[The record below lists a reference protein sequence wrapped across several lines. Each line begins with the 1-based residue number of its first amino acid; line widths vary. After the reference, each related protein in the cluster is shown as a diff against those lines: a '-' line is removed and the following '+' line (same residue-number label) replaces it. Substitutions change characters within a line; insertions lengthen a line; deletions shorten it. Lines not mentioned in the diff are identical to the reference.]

1 MSNPVTL
8 RGKGNAGRPVGA
20 KNKIGAQCKE
30 NILAVFTRLGGTAG
44 MAEWAMENKTEF
56 YKLYARLIPTDITVT
71 KRDDV
76 RDLTDDELRIIAA
89 AGSLGADRPQDSQEE
104 PSGVH

>member
-1 MSNPVTL
+1 MANPATL

-20 KNKIGAQCKE
+20 KNKIGAQCKANVIE
-30 NILAVFTRLGGTAG
+30 VFDRLGGVGRMKAW
-44 MAEWAMENKTEF
+44 AEDNLTEF

-76 RDLTDDELRIIAA
+76 RDLTDDELRVIAA
-89 AGSLGADRPQDSQEE
+89 AGSLGADRPQDSAQE